1 MNALLIIAGLLAF
14 SGLASAQSVDL
25 TPIAKE
31 FNDELEALLGIND
44 AEEEP
49 ISANVT
55 NLIASINDLLNSEEK
70 DLTNAS
76 IAVSVQVSYMG
87 TEMIET
93 AARSGDGTHVWDALK
108 FLQIYTCDFLEA
120 AQEAT
125 TDVNKKTALF
135 IVDILCEQ
143 HTFEQIAISTKYRV
157 MQVFPPNAPFSPMY
171 TALGVTVDAAN
182 ALKEATV
189 ITAAKLKNQL
199 RDAFN
204 SFINLI
210 ALWPPSK
217 VVPEIIEALNV
228 MNQQFCAIC
237 KLGSAQSANNIHAKM
252 AFDSFLTHC

>member
-108 FLQIYTCDFLEA
+108 LLQIYTCDFLEA
-120 AQEAT
+120 AQQST
-125 TDVNKKTALF
+125 KDVNKKTALF

-143 HTFEQIAISTKYRV
+143 HTFEQIAVSTKYRV
-157 MQVFPPNAPFSPMY
+157 MQVFPADAPFSPMY
-171 TALGVTVDAAN
+171 LALDVTVA
-182 ALKEATV
+182 
-189 ITAAKLKNQL
+189 AAKALVHATANSAAELK
-199 RDAFN
+199 RDMQNAYN

-228 MNQQFCAIC
+228 MNQQFCAIAQ
-237 KLGSAQSANNIHAKM
+237 LGSAQAVNIHGKM
-252 AFDSFLTHC
+252 AFDSFLNHC